1 MIRFTLSTRL
11 AKYCTETDCE
21 STQKSTVFATST
33 TNCGPTQVAG
43 MVGWSPPDDWPKSL
57 KRSDASLR
65 HDDWNEGDDPYNEH
79 DFGKLDVDGET
90 VIWKI
95 DYYSLDEM
103 HGSDYPEDPN
113 MTIRILTLMFAEDY

>member
-1 MIRFTLSTRL
+1 MLDPKLYRIRHLNDELRTEGSCRNGRMVAAGRL
-11 AKYCTETDCE
+11 AQEPEKIGRIAAA
-21 STQKSTVFATST
+21 VAT
-33 TNCGPTQVAG
+33 
-43 MVGWSPPDDWPKSL
+43 
-57 KRSDASLR
+57 

-79 DFGKLDVDGET
+79 DFGKLDVDGEA

-113 MTIRILTLMFAEDY
+113 VTIRILTLMFAEDY